1 MFDESDWIVDL
12 TEFHKLAK
20 MLEDA
25 GIPHSNRRHFE
36 LGNGRQI
43 ILFDNNGKRIA
54 DAVCHYG
61 SYGGRQFGLLEI
73 LGALT
78 EEESECDSV
87 LGWLTAEEVFKRF
100 KYCYEHN
107 TRVYVE
113 VE

>member
-1 MFDESDWIVDL
+1 MFDESYWNVDL

-25 GIPHSNRRHFE
+25 GIPHSNEPFFR
-36 LGNGRQI
+36 LANGRQI
-43 ILFDNNGKRIA
+43 ILFDSNGKRIA
-54 DAVCHYG
+54 DAVCHHG
-61 SYGGRQFGLLEI
+61 SYGHEDGLLEI
-73 LGALT
+73 LDALT
-78 EEESECDSV
+78 EEESEQDSV

-113 VE
+113 AE